1 MKTLF
6 FKGFVKFALI
16 GAMLCG
22 AFVTYADENFCISV
36 YKDGSSSQMFYFTL
50 LSGDEYLCDNIV
62 IDNYTGNPN
71 DYKYWVGKDGYW
83 YDGMSENFNLGS
95 SNSSYGS
102 VSGTDYISSCSTG
115 AFSVKIYSGSGD
127 KNWYP
132 HNWTCETAPEPGS
145 CDVQA
150 KGASIPAGTIIF
162 YDNSD
167 HLFDTEIWL
176 SVPTESGNGNA
187 SNVNQGSY
195 HRNKDSW
202 YQMKKVD
209 GDIWMATITT
219 ASSYGR
225 MSFWNKDGHDADDVW
240 ENTVVFQAPYT
251 SGKNLYKPDASKKCA
266 NSSRKSD
273 VYFKGSWGL
282 YSNVVLVSDIYAY
295 KYTEK
300 PQGIKLTAIPVGLT
314 DTKYVF
320 EYKDFDKDTWEP
332 LVSQADGSYTLT
344 GEKIPSKTTYYRVSY
359 GGKTSPEVKIQV
371 IISCADGGS
380 SAHLFGNDF
389 GTLPS
394 LKGTDSRRGGED
406 MSSDYSYQPYP
417 KKINDGYYAVVATPY
432 YCGCGEGGDMSQSV
446 EDCEGNNMWFRQY
459 LAPTSDKKEFR
470 DHTVGDAGTAGN
482 YGGMLFINFKDGKSN
497 VAYQHELTPE
507 DKSLFKK
514 GSTLSFSAY
523 FANATK
529 NEGGSLPI
537 DMELV
542 IQKKKAGEPKTAWVD
557 ATKVSTKVGF
567 NDNWQYQE
575 ASLDI
580 EENGS
585 AADYQLII
593 RNHGG
598 TGVGN
603 DVLIDDISVDLCVPT
618 FPAEYYDNT
627 KTPQTYTSTT
637 FNKLTDSEVVRIADI
652 DFGLGSNPCVYLLK
666 VDETK
671 KTGEAGRYKYIKSM
685 SLDGSY
691 YTASVNAREILT
703 SVPQSGN
710 LQVFVTKES
719 LCGQTTIDKLE
730 AGTIAPMQSADY
742 VFSQNLL
749 DYNSTC
755 SDVLITAFDGNST
768 VCEESGKKEKDL
780 PKINVTFGCVSEFV
794 KYTLKEDE
802 TVLIDQKD
810 VTTQE
815 ISEGKLVIDLNE
827 VTGVVRTSGSHKFVI
842 LKTEYFTDGGSEIC
856 NSVATALTLIVKA
869 APSYDTTKW
878 PAEINY
884 CQQKAITVNASNAI
898 SYQWYVD
905 KTKGEGEEN
914 WEKLTGATSAIYNL
928 PADAEN
934 GWRYKVE
941 LGNDYCTIV
950 TTAPV
955 TLVKI
960 AGVAP
965 TVKPYEEC
973 ATKEPTKK
981 YLKDL
986 VTSGYTKLTW
996 YKADKTTVIPEAEAY
1011 FDASEVTSEAKVY
1024 YVTDTPDGGC
1034 ESELSES
1041 VSVMIKKSAVAP
1053 TVKNYDE
1060 CKDSSKPNLDLS
1072 TLIVNP
1078 SAGTQYKFYDE
1089 TGAEIDKTVSISTS
1103 GVKTYRVGAD
1113 AADGCGFEP
1122 VKITVTVKN
1131 TIESISLTPEEE
1143 NIVLGGSVTKTL
1155 SYEPS
1160 AAAKTIDWTIN
1171 GATFDGVFPRK
1182 PYTDEVYKVTI
1193 TDECGNKFNASA
1205 KIIVEWPTI
1214 FTPYNAD
1221 GANDD
1226 FVKGL
1231 DSPISIQVYDRTGN
1245 MVYEGSDGWTG
1256 EGKNGTLVMPG
1267 VYYYVATLPDG
1278 SKRKATV
1285 EVYK

>member
-1 MKTLF
+1 MSRNLLKFIVALMLPLF
-6 FKGFVKFALI
+6 GLAQFVN
-16 GAMLCG
+16 
-22 AFVTYADENFCISV
+22 ADNFCISV
-36 YKDGSSSQMFYFTL
+36 YKDGVWSGMFYFTY

-71 DYKYWVGKDGYW
+71 DYKYWVGKDNNW
-83 YDGMSENFNLGS
+83 QEGMSANFNLGS
-95 SNSSYGS
+95 SNSSQGS

-132 HNWTCETAPEPGS
+132 HSWTCETVPEPGS
-145 CDVQA
+145 CDVQT
-150 KGASIPAGTIIF
+150 KGASIPANTIIF

-167 HLFDTEIWL
+167 KLFSGEIWL

-195 HRNKDSW
+195 YRNKDSW

-225 MSFWNKDGHDADDVW
+225 MSFWDKDGHESDDVW

-251 SGKNLYKPDASKKCA
+251 SGKNLYKPDASKKCP

-300 PQGIKLTAIPVGLT
+300 PQGIKLTATPVGLT

-320 EYKDFDKDTWEP
+320 EYKDFDKDTWQT
-332 LVSQADGSYTLT
+332 LASQAGGSYTLT

-359 GGKTSPEVKIQV
+359 GGKTSSEVKIQV

-406 MSSDYSYQPYP
+406 MSSDYTYQPYP

-432 YCGCGEGGDMSQSV
+432 YCGCGEGSAMDESV

-459 LAPTSDKKEFR
+459 FAPTSDKKEFR

-482 YGGMLFINFKDGKSN
+482 YGAMLFINFKDGKSN
-497 VAYQHELTPE
+497 IAYQHELTPE

-542 IQKKKAGEPKTAWVD
+542 IQKKKAGEPETAWVD

-580 EENGS
+580 EESGS
-585 AADYQLII
+585 EADYQLII
-593 RNHGG
+593 RNNGG

-627 KTPQTYTSTT
+627 KTPSTYTSAT
-637 FNKLTDSEVVRIADI
+637 FEKLTDNEVVRIADI

-719 LCGQTTIDKLE
+719 LCGQTIIDKLE

-802 TVLIDQKD
+802 TVLIENKD
-810 VTTQE
+810 ITAQE
-815 ISEGKLVIDLNE
+815 ITDGKLVIDLNN
-827 VTGVVRTSGSHKFVI
+827 VTGVVRTPGSHKFVV

-856 NSVATALTLIVKA
+856 NSVATALTLTVKA

-884 CQQKAITVNASNAI
+884 CQQKSVTVNATNAT

-905 KTKGEGEEN
+905 KTKGEGAEN
-914 WEKLTGATSAIYNL
+914 WEIIAGATSATYNL

-934 GWRYKVE
+934 GWHYKVE
-941 LGNDYCTIV
+941 LGNTYCTIV
-950 TTAPV
+950 TTTPV
-955 TLVKI
+955 TLIKI

-973 ATKEPTKK
+973 AVSTSQMKR
-981 YLKDL
+981 LSDQ
-986 VTSGYTKLTW
+986 VTSSYTNLTW
-996 YKADKTTVIPEAEAY
+996 YASDKTTMIPDAQAQ
-1011 FDASEVTSEAKVY
+1011 FDISKPMTATY

-1034 ESELSES
+1034 ESEKSLPLS
-1041 VSVMIKKSAVAP
+1041 VTVKKSAETPV
-1053 TVKNYDE
+1053 VKPYNE
-1060 CKDSSKPNLDLS
+1060 CKDSKKPTLDLT
-1072 TLIVNP
+1072 TLITNY
-1078 SAGTQYKFYDE
+1078 SADTQYTFKD
-1089 TGAEIDKTVSISTS
+1089 
-1103 GVKTYRVGAD
+1103 
-1113 AADGCGFEP
+1113 ADGNVIGKDVDILTPGTENYSVSAVADEGCGSGE
-1122 VKITVTVKN
+1122 VTITVTVKN
-1131 TIESISLTPEEE
+1131 TIESISLTPETES
-1143 NIVLGGSVTKTL
+1143 IALGQQVSKKLEYT
-1155 SYEPS
+1155 PS
-1160 AAAKTIDWTIN
+1160 EAAKSVVWTDN
-1171 GATFDGVFPRK
+1171 GQSFDGSFPVT
-1182 PYTDEVYKVTI
+1182 PYIDHEYKVVI
-1193 TDECGNKFNASA
+1193 TDECGNTFSA
-1205 KIIVEWPTI
+1205 VSNVTVEWPTI
-1214 FTPYNAD
+1214 FMPYDD
-1221 GANDD
+1221 GTNKD
-1226 FVKGL
+1226 FVVGIEGGIEL
-1231 DSPISIQVYDRTGN
+1231 YVFDRTGN
-1245 MVYEGSDGWTG
+1245 MVAHSKDGWDG
-1256 EGKNGTLVMPG
+1256 YANANGNSKIAMPG
-1267 VYYYVATLPDG
+1267 LYYYKAILPDG
-1278 SKRKATV
+1278 SVRKGNV
-1285 EVYK
+1285 EIYKK